1 MKKLMLAMTAAL
13 LLSSC
18 GKEEFE
24 MPRGGTQLT
33 VDTDSIEPLVTIT
46 FAFSEAFMLQ
56 SMDDAVTRSTSL
68 AQSDMTD
75 LWLFDYVEGA
85 CVNTIHLTP
94 SDDGW
99 SAPSASFTL
108 GAHDI
113 YFVASR
119 GSGAVVD
126 QEAGT
131 IVWTTVRD
139 TFNGHLSLNV
149 NSGTSPNQTVTLSRT
164 VARLKVNV
172 NDAVPDGISK
182 LVIKPNDWYYGLNY
196 VTGAAIESRNDDISI
211 NVPSSYIGTTGLFL
225 SCFSIAG
232 SDQWQTSFS
241 VKALDGDEN
250 VLGHV
255 NIANATFIKNIST
268 EYSGMLFGGHSTM
281 DVSLGDAW
289 GETNTQ
295 TW

>member
-1 MKKLMLAMTAAL
+1 MKKLMLALTAAL

-18 GKEEFE
+18 SKEELE
-24 MPRGGTQLT
+24 VPRGGTEIT
-33 VDTDSIEPLVTIT
+33 VQTDSIEPLVTIT
-46 FAFSEAFMLQ
+46 FAFSEAFTLQ
-56 SMDDAVTRSTSL
+56 PMDETITRSTSL

-75 LWLFDYVEGA
+75 LWLFDYVSGS

-108 GAHDI
+108 GAHDV

-126 QEAGT
+126 QEACT
-131 IVWTTVRD
+131 IVWTKVRD
-139 TFNGHLSLNV
+139 TFRGHLSLTV
-149 NSGTSPNQTVTLSRT
+149 TSGTAPSQTVTLSRA
-164 VARLKVNV
+164 VARLRVNV
-172 NDAVPDGISK
+172 NDAIPTGTSQI
-182 LVIKPNDWYYGLNY
+182 VIKPNDWFYGLNY
-196 VTGAAIESRNDDISI
+196 VTGIAVESKNDEIAI
-211 NVPSSYIGTTGLFL
+211 NVPSSYIGTTGLSL

-232 SDQWQTSFS
+232 SDEWQTAIN
-241 VKALDGDEN
+241 VKALDADAN
-250 VLGHV
+250 VLGQV

-268 EYSGMLFGGHSTM
+268 EYSGMLFGGHATM
-281 DVSLGDAW
+281 DVALSDTW